1 MTDGIYDKLGQERKK
16 MQADGTLPEWYSTG
30 GWQMFKQKYLYE
42 AETFKEQIE
51 RIASTAAKHA
61 FRLYGAEYDWYK
73 EFYDLFWKGHLSAS
87 TPVLANMGTTRGFP
101 VSCSGGYIEDSIDG
115 FYTAR
120 HEAAMLTK
128 KGFGTSGYL
137 GDIRCRGT
145 AISSGGKASG
155 ILPVMKGFVQD
166 MRDVAQGTARRGAWA
181 GYLEPYH
188 GDFKEVLHF
197 LEQNPDDVNIGWV
210 LDDKLKAMLDE
221 GDTEM
226 HERWQAL
233 CKAKMI
239 TGKGYLFFKDK
250 ANKLRPD
257 CYKKLGL
264 DIKASNL
271 CSEIML
277 HSSPE
282 YTYTCV
288 LSSMN
293 VSKWREWEETD
304 AVFFA
309 TVFLDCVAEEFIQQA
324 EGVPGMDKA
333 VAFTKKGRA
342 LGLGQC
348 GFHTLCQQE
357 MIPFESLEAYLL
369 NATVAKHIHT
379 ESEWASRYM
388 AKKAGEPEWCEGTGL
403 RNTHRLAVAPTKS
416 TALLMGGISEGIN
429 PDPAMTFVQ
438 PTAAGEID
446 RVNPTLLKLM
456 KEKGVYDKKHI
467 QEVVDNQGSVQ
478 NVDWLT
484 AEEKKVFKTA
494 FEMDMKTI
502 LRMAS
507 QRQRYLDQG
516 QSLNL
521 FFSAEEDEGYISE
534 CLQEAWEDPYITAVY
549 YIYTQAGIAG
559 SKDNCEAC
567 Q

>member
-16 MQADGTLPEWYSTG
+16 MQAEGSLPEFYSTG

-51 RIASTAAKHA
+51 RIANTAAKHA
-61 FRLYGAEYDWYK
+61 HRLYGSEYDWAK
-73 EFYDLFWKGHLSAS
+73 EFYALFWNGHLSAS
-87 TPVLANMGTTRGFP
+87 TPVLANMGTNRGFP
-101 VSCSGGYIEDSIDG
+101 VSCSGGYVQDSIDG
-115 FYTAR
+115 FYSAR

-137 GDIRCRGT
+137 GDIRPRGSE
-145 AISSGGKASG
+145 ISSGGKASG
-155 ILPVMKGFVQD
+155 ILPVIKGFVQD

-181 GYLEPYH
+181 GYLEPTH
-188 GDFKEVLHF
+188 GDFHEVLNF

-210 LDDKLKAMLDE
+210 LDDEFKAMLDG
-221 GDTEM
+221 GDPEA

-250 ANKLRPD
+250 ANRARPEW
-257 CYKKLGL
+257 YKDRGL

-277 HSSPE
+277 HSGPD

-293 VSKWREWEETD
+293 VSRWHEWKNSK

-309 TVFLDCVAEEFIQQA
+309 TIFLDCVAEEFIQQA
-324 EGVPGMDKA
+324 EGVPGMAKA
-333 VAFTKKGRA
+333 TAFTKNGRA

-348 GFHTLCQQE
+348 GFHTLCQQD
-357 MIPFESLEAYLL
+357 MIPFESLEAYML
-369 NATVAKHIHT
+369 NMQVAKHIY
-379 ESEWASRYM
+379 EQSLEASKYM
-388 AKKAGEPEWCEGTGL
+388 ATLAGEPEWCKGTGL
-403 RNTHRLAVAPTKS
+403 RNTHRIAIAPTKS

-456 KEKGVYDKKHI
+456 KVKGVYDKKHI
-467 QEVVDNQGSVQ
+467 QELVDAQGSVQ
-478 NVDWLT
+478 GVDWLT
-484 AEEKKVFKTA
+484 DDEKKVFKTA

-507 QRQRYLDQG
+507 ARQRFIDQG

-521 FFSAEEDEGYISE
+521 FFSADEEESYISE
-534 CLQEAWEDPYITAVY
+534 CLQEAWEDPYILAVY
-549 YIYTQAGIAG
+549 YIYTQAGVAA

-567 Q
+567 T